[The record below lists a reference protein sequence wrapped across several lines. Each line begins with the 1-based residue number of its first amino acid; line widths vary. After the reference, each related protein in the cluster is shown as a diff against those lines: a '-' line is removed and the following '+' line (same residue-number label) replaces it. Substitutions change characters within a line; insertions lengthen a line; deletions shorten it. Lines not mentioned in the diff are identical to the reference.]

1 MTAAEPKLFKREMV
15 AAHAAPFTGSPSP
28 IRRQKFRQPCARAL
42 VNHKPKRGKH
52 GDAHQGYV
60 HRTLDDLRNSQQ
72 AMTDYLLAQ
81 IEPKPGRGNVVL
93 LKGHIA

>member
-1 MTAAEPKLFKREMV
+1 MTAAEPKLFAEKW
-15 AAHAAPFTGSPSP
+15 SPHTLRHSW
-28 IRRQKFRQPCARAL
+28 ITLADQKAKISDSHARAL
-42 VNHKPKRGKH
+42 MNHKPKRGKN

-60 HRTLDDLRNSQQ
+60 HVHLMICASHSS